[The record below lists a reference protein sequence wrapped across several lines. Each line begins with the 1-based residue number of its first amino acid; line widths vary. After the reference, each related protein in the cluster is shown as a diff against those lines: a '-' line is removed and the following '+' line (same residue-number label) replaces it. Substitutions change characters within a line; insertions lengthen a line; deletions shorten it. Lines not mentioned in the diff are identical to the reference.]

1 MPSAVGARV
10 TPDLEPDLVPSLP
23 REESLY
29 SCLNPTPI
37 PCRFR
42 LPCPR
47 LPVAFIAPA
56 LPLDTSDERAM
67 GWACI
72 VAVKTGED
80 VRVRGCELHWERDGQ
95 G

>member
-1 MPSAVGARV
+1 
-10 TPDLEPDLVPSLP
+10 
-23 REESLY
+23 
-29 SCLNPTPI
+29 
-37 PCRFR
+37 
-42 LPCPR
+42 
-47 LPVAFIAPA
+47 
-56 LPLDTSDERAM
+56 M